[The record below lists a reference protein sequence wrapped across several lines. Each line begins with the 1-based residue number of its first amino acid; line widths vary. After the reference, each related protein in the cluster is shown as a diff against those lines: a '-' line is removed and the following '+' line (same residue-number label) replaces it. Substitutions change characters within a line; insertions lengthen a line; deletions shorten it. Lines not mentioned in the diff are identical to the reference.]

1 MGKLLPFKKVAGA
14 SKRGPRRL
22 EKIKEE
28 LLLYHGIDLDK
39 LINAEPASTLTI
51 DEFELL
57 TDKLLETID
66 AFCEDHPTTTV
77 HDILYTI
84 ENVKEIIKDTVEQG
98 D

>member
-1 MGKLLPFKKVAGA
+1 MGKLLPFRRIPGA
-14 SKRGPRRL
+14 SKRRPRRL

-39 LINAEPASTLTI
+39 LITAEPATSLTI

-66 AFCEDHPTTTV
+66 AFCEEHPATTV

-84 ENVKEIIKDTVEQG
+84 ENVKEIIKDTVEEG